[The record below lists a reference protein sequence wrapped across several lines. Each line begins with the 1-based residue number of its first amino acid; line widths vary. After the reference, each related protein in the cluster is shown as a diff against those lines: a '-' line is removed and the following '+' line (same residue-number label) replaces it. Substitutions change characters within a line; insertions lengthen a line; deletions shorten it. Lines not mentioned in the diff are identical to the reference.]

1 MKKIFQGL
9 MLLILLSVPGFA
21 QTRDDVVGK
30 WFSSSGG
37 AQIKIYKKGDKYFGK
52 IVWLRKPNDENGNPK
67 TDIKNPDPS
76 LRSRPAVGLEILR
89 NFTYAGDGEWE
100 DGTVYDPKSGR
111 TYSCKMSMSD
121 PDKLNIIGYVGFS
134 MLGRTESWTRAK

>member
-1 MKKIFQGL
+1 MKKIFPGL
-9 MLLILLSVPGFA
+9 LLLILFSVPGFA

-37 AQIKIYKKGDKYFGK
+37 AQIQIYKKGDKYFGK

-67 TDIKNPDPS
+67 TDIRNPDPS

-89 NFTYAGDGEWE
+89 NFTYAGNGEWE

-121 PDKLNIIGYVGFS
+121 PDKLDIRGYIGFS

>member
-1 MKKIFQGL
+1 MALPKFYLEPRKSKNGLQSINMFYSIYGSRLQYYTGYKIDPKYYRTVNSKGE
-9 MLLILLSVPGFA
+9 
-21 QTRDDVVGK
+21 
-30 WFSSSGG
+30 
-37 AQIKIYKKGDKYFGK
+37 KI
-52 IVWLRKPNDENGNPK
+52 
-67 TDIKNPDPS
+67 DIKNPDPS

-121 PDKLNIIGYVGFS
+121 PDKLNIRGYVGFS